1 METNNVV
8 FLGAVEG
15 SFSYN
20 RSIDYKSAEI
30 KKKVVLKLRSEL
42 LYAVDSDIVGMQF
55 YLLGKH
61 EEEQFLSYNV
71 MLTFR
76 VDGWRELVSG
86 LKEEDLLQE
95 DTVKLMLEIT
105 VGFMRGSLFI
115 QEKNTP
121 LEGWNLPILPIQ
133 NLLSKIHVIKAS
145 PKGDAN

>member
-1 METNNVV
+1 
-8 FLGAVEG
+8 
-15 SFSYN
+15 
-20 RSIDYKSAEI
+20 
-30 KKKVVLKLRSEL
+30 
-42 LYAVDSDIVGMQF
+42 
-55 YLLGKH
+55 
-61 EEEQFLSYNV
+61 

-95 DTVKLMLEIT
+95 DSVKLMLEIT

>member
-1 METNNVV
+1 MV

-61 EEEQFLSYNV
+61 EEE
-71 MLTFR
+71 
-76 VDGWRELVSG
+76 
-86 LKEEDLLQE
+86 
-95 DTVKLMLEIT
+95 
-105 VGFMRGSLFI
+105 
-115 QEKNTP
+115 
-121 LEGWNLPILPIQ
+121 
-133 NLLSKIHVIKAS
+133 
-145 PKGDAN
+145 

>member
-1 METNNVV
+1 MV

-30 KKKVVLKLRSEL
+30 KKKVVLKLRPEL

-61 EEEQFLSYNV
+61 EEEQILSYNV